1 MHCIKT
7 KATRF
12 ILKNALVR
20 SDARISKSGKHA
32 RGCLRKK
39 SEAAQKK
46 KFLKY
51 ICKKQT
57 DKNSFYAFPH
67 PFYGTIALHYY
78 IPYKEGC

>member
-1 MHCIKT
+1 MPE
-7 KATRF
+7 F
-12 ILKNALVR
+12 LKVENMQEGACAKNL
-20 SDARISKSGKHA
+20 K
-32 RGCLRKK
+32 LRKNVF
-39 SEAAQKK
+39 
-46 KFLKY
+46 FLKY